1 MTTIEYLSYSKPKRM
16 AIRFASFFTG
26 IPKAFQKLGNNIVH
40 NFNVFKKKAIIPF
53 KTIGKC
59 IVQGDLITRLSF
71 LIMGLGHLTRRQ
83 IIRGCFYLAFEVI
96 FIVYMVMFGGNQ
108 LANLGSFGQIAGV
121 QHAGGNLGTYSYIS
135 GTDNSFNILLY
146 SVLTIIIIGLFAV
159 TWYSQLK
166 DSLTLQ
172 LRQNVGIYA
181 SDKTTIN
188 NVFEKSYHKT
198 LLTLPLA
205 GIVCFTIIPLIVS
218 ILIAFTNYDSNHLS
232 PVTLIDWVGM
242 KNFETVLGMGGS
254 VGSSIFMKTFLQVV
268 LWTLVWAFFATFINY
283 FLGMAVALLINSKT
297 VKLKKLWRTILITT
311 IAVPQFV
318 SLLLINR
325 MLSTNMGVVNALLEK
340 WFGIQPIRWLESGT
354 LTKVVIIV
362 INTWV
367 GIPYTMLITSGILM
381 NIPEDLYESARID
394 GAGKMRT
401 FMKIT
406 MPYMLFVTGPY
417 LISQFVGNIN
427 NFNVIYLLSGGGPLF
442 SFGSQT
448 PPDAL
453 NGVGQTDLLIT
464 WIYKLSLTN
473 TNKYY
478 GVAAV
483 LGILIFILVSV
494 LSLIFYGR
502 SSAVKNEGD
511 FK

>member
-40 NFNVFKKKAIIPF
+40 NFNVFRKKAIIPF

-325 MLSTNMGVVNALLEK
+325 MLSTNMGVVNALLGK

-394 GAGKMRT
+394 GA
-401 FMKIT
+401 
-406 MPYMLFVTGPY
+406 
-417 LISQFVGNIN
+417 NIN

>member
-1 MTTIEYLSYSKPKRM
+1 
-16 AIRFASFFTG
+16 
-26 IPKAFQKLGNNIVH
+26 
-40 NFNVFKKKAIIPF
+40 
-53 KTIGKC
+53 
-59 IVQGDLITRLSF
+59 
-71 LIMGLGHLTRRQ
+71 
-83 IIRGCFYLAFEVI
+83 
-96 FIVYMVMFGGNQ
+96 MFGGNQ

-325 MLSTNMGVVNALLEK
+325 MLSTNMGVVNALLGK

>member
-1 MTTIEYLSYSKPKRM
+1 
-16 AIRFASFFTG
+16 
-26 IPKAFQKLGNNIVH
+26 
-40 NFNVFKKKAIIPF
+40 
-53 KTIGKC
+53 
-59 IVQGDLITRLSF
+59 
-71 LIMGLGHLTRRQ
+71 MGLGHLTRRQ

-283 FLGMAVALLINSKT
+283 FLGMAVALLINSK
-297 VKLKKLWRTILITT
+297 
-311 IAVPQFV
+311 Q
-318 SLLLINR
+318 
-325 MLSTNMGVVNALLEK
+325 
-340 WFGIQPIRWLESGT
+340 
-354 LTKVVIIV
+354 
-362 INTWV
+362 
-367 GIPYTMLITSGILM
+367 
-381 NIPEDLYESARID
+381 
-394 GAGKMRT
+394 
-401 FMKIT
+401 
-406 MPYMLFVTGPY
+406 
-417 LISQFVGNIN
+417 
-427 NFNVIYLLSGGGPLF
+427 
-442 SFGSQT
+442 
-448 PPDAL
+448 L
-453 NGVGQTDLLIT
+453 N
-464 WIYKLSLTN
+464 
-473 TNKYY
+473 
-478 GVAAV
+478 
-483 LGILIFILVSV
+483 
-494 LSLIFYGR
+494 
-502 SSAVKNEGD
+502 
-511 FK
+511 

>member
-1 MTTIEYLSYSKPKRM
+1 
-16 AIRFASFFTG
+16 
-26 IPKAFQKLGNNIVH
+26 
-40 NFNVFKKKAIIPF
+40 
-53 KTIGKC
+53 
-59 IVQGDLITRLSF
+59 
-71 LIMGLGHLTRRQ
+71 
-83 IIRGCFYLAFEVI
+83 
-96 FIVYMVMFGGNQ
+96 
-108 LANLGSFGQIAGV
+108 
-121 QHAGGNLGTYSYIS
+121 
-135 GTDNSFNILLY
+135 
-146 SVLTIIIIGLFAV
+146 
-159 TWYSQLK
+159 
-166 DSLTLQ
+166 
-172 LRQNVGIYA
+172 
-181 SDKTTIN
+181 
-188 NVFEKSYHKT
+188 
-198 LLTLPLA
+198 
-205 GIVCFTIIPLIVS
+205 
-218 ILIAFTNYDSNHLS
+218 
-232 PVTLIDWVGM
+232 M

-325 MLSTNMGVVNALLEK
+325 MLSTNMGVVNALLGK